1 MPTSTNTCN
10 YCIHCEYRNKKYH
23 CLSGGDDYE
32 VERTDPACED
42 FILSALPALHDKN
55 RATPRAMGMQW
66 TPTPT
71 PDSFS
76 THPRDITKTTKGEN
90 L

>member
-10 YCIHCEYRNKKYH
+10 FCIYCEYRANKYH
-23 CLSGGDDYE
+23 CLHGGDDYF

-66 TPTPT
+66 TPSG
-71 PDSFS
+71 DSFS
-76 THPRDITKTTKGEN
+76 SYPRDITKATREEN

>member
-1 MPTSTNTCN
+1 MKLVCN
-10 YCIHCEYRNKKYH
+10 NCIYCEYRTSRYH
-23 CLSGGDDYE
+23 CLYGSGDYI
-32 VERTDPACED
+32 VTGKDPACED

-66 TPTPT
+66 TPAPN
-71 PDSFS
+71 PFS
-76 THPRDITKTTKGEN
+76 QNIRGEN